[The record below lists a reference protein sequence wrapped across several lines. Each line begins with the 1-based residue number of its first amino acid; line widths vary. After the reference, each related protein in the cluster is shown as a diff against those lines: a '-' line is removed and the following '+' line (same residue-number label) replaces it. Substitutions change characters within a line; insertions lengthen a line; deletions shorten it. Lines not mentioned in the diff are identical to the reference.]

1 MATNTEIMTSFYTIV
16 RDSTIVPSASIGYDG
31 KSFTPPNTG
40 NWLELSFMPNRGI
53 DQSLSSNAI
62 LKQGLLQVNIGGRPN
77 KGIAGLQAIADQVA
91 ALFPKNTVLSGIAR
105 VSSIPYASDDISMD
119 DRTILPVTISYSE

>member
-1 MATNTEIMTSFYTIV
+1 MATNTEIMTSFHTIV
-16 RDSTIVPSASIGYDG
+16 RDSAIVPATLIRYDG
-31 KSFTPPNTG
+31 KIFTPPDAG

-62 LKQGLLQVNIGGRPN
+62 LKQGLLQVNVGGKSN
-77 KGIAGLQAIADQVA
+77 QGIVGLQSIADQIT

-105 VSSIPYASDDISMD
+105 VSSIPYVSDDISMD